1 MSLNRRDLEKKLSP
15 ITGILLKEKGY
26 ICMVDVFVKLEYLTD
41 KDVEDWRMKK
51 VPYLE
56 KSIKVGLGKV
66 SFIVKQVQSNRIKG
80 KLKAS
85 RTEYRSWGKGKKVPL
100 RFSKSGRQTIEDAYS
115 THYLKRENA

>member
-15 ITGILLKEKGY
+15 ITGTLLKEKGY

-66 SFIVKQVQSNRIKG
+66 SFIVKQVQSNCIKG

-100 RFSKSGRQTIEDAYS
+100 RFSKSGRQTIEEAYS

>member
-1 MSLNRRDLEKKLSP
+1 MSLNRRNLEKKLSP
-15 ITGILLKEKGY
+15 ITGNLLKEKGY

-66 SFIVKQVQSNRIKG
+66 SFIVKQFQSNCIKG

-85 RTEYRSWGKGKKVPL
+85 RTEYRSWGKGKKIPL
-100 RFSKSGRQTIEDAYS
+100 RFSKSGRQTIEEAYS
-115 THYLKRENA
+115 TH